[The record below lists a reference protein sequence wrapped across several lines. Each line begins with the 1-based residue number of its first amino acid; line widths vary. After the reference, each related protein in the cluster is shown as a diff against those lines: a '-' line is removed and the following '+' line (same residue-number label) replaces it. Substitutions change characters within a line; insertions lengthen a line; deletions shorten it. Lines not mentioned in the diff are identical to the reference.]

1 MASLAAFIYGTNASN
16 ALGAI
21 PSILSAAAGD
31 RISASTILP
40 IAQAAVNE
48 RTRRGAS
55 AITIPPG
62 YYSGTI
68 SASRLQDIITV
79 VEVAGPATSYAQN
92 GANQNINS
100 GNGQVQTGTTPELD
114 PYGNPTGNQLP
125 VYGPVPTPETITYPQ
140 VGAVSNATSFPSLV
154 GSRIRAPHI
163 NSLIN
168 QINSSRAACTC
179 NCNYCTCN
187 CNYCTCNCNYA
198 CTCNCNYS
206 DEQLKTEIE
215 YI

>member
-1 MASLAAFIYGTNASN
+1 MPVVATIYGSNSSN

-21 PSILSAAAGD
+21 PSLLTATAGQRIGATQLTSIGNAA
-31 RISASTILP
+31 I
-40 IAQAAVNE
+40 NE
-48 RTRRGAS
+48 RIRRGQTNVVS
-55 AITIPPG
+55 VPPG
-62 YYSGTI
+62 YFSGTI
-68 SASRLQDIITV
+68 SASAIGVMSTLVGI
-79 VEVAGPATSYAQN
+79 AGPAATTAQN

-100 GNGQVQTGTTPELD
+100 PNGQVQTGTTPELD

-125 VYGPVPTPETITYPQ
+125 VYGPVPQPETVTYPQ
-140 VGAVSNATSFPSLV
+140 AAAVGNSTSFASLV

-163 NSLIN
+163 NSIID

-206 DEQLKTEIE
+206 DDQVKTEIE
-215 YI
+215 YM